1 MPMNSSLR
9 KTGIFTIALAIAALS
24 LVPALAK
31 TKPKVAI
38 IKAEWC
44 QACQK
49 LDPTITELMKQ
60 YGEKLDFV
68 VLDVTDE
75 MKTAQA
81 AATAKHL
88 GLSKFFEEN
97 KKMTSTVAV
106 FTKGDKPLFI
116 TAKNFDREAYVRA
129 FDEALAK
136 TMDQGMGKGMMDKS
150 MGKSMEKG
158 QGGKM

>member
-1 MPMNSSLR
+1 MMKNSSHR
-9 KTGIFTIALAIAALS
+9 IIGIFTIALVIAVLS

-49 LDPTITELMKQ
+49 LDPTMTELMKQ
-60 YGEKLDFV
+60 YGDKLDFV
-68 VLDVTDE
+68 VLDVTDDK
-75 MKTAQA
+75 KTAQA
-81 AATAKHL
+81 AATAKNL

-106 FTKGDKPLFI
+106 FAKGDKPFFV
-116 TAKNFDREAYVRA
+116 TTKNFDREAYVRA

-136 TMDQGMGKGMMDKS
+136 TMDHGMDKGMMDKS
-150 MGKSMEKG
+150 MDKKMGK
-158 QGGKM
+158 KM